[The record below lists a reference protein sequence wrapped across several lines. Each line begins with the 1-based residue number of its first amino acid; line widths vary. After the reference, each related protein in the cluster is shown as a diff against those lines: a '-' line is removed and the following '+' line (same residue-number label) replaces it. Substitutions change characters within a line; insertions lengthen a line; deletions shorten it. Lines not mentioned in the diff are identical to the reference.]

1 MTKILVTGGAGY
13 IGSVVVDMLLNTEM
27 GEVFIV
33 DNLST
38 GHRESVNKKAKFFEE
53 DLTNLEGLK
62 KIFNEVKPEI
72 VMHFAGLSQVGESN
86 KVPEKYHR
94 NNVFGGECL
103 LKAMVESGCKKIVFS
118 SSAAVYGEPEEI
130 PISEKHVLKPI
141 SVYGETKA
149 LFEEMLMN
157 YDQDYGIKSL
167 CLRYFNAG
175 GASANG
181 EFGEMHEPESHL
193 IPNVLKAAKKNGEF
207 KLFGDDYETKDGTCV
222 RDYIHVTDLAKAHVL
237 AAKYLLNDGES
248 EVVNL
253 GTGEGFSVK
262 EIVDVCKKVTEK
274 KFEVV
279 VEDRR
284 VGDPAVL
291 VASNGKAGEL
301 LLWKPEK
308 SIKEIVESAWRY
320 EKDHCND

>member
-13 IGSVVVDMLLNTEM
+13 IGSVVVDMLLNNGM

-38 GHRESVNKKAKFFEE
+38 GHKELINKKAKFFEE

-103 LKAMVESGCKKIVFS
+103 LKAMVESACKKIVFS
-118 SSAAVYGEPEEI
+118 SSAAVYGEPVEI

-149 LFEEMLMN
+149 LFEEMLRN
-157 YDQDYGIKSL
+157 YDRDYGIKSL

-175 GASANG
+175 GASENG

-193 IPNVLKAAKKNGEF
+193 IPNVLKAAQKGGEF

-222 RDYIHVTDLAKAHVL
+222 RDYIHVTDLAEAHVL
-237 AAKYLLNDGES
+237 AAKYLLNGGGS

-274 KFEVV
+274 KFEVLI
-279 VEDRR
+279 EARR

-291 VASNGKAGEL
+291 VASNEKAGKL

-308 SIKEIVESAWRY
+308 SIKEIVESAWGY
-320 EKDHCND
+320 EENHCND

>member
-13 IGSVVVDMLLNTEM
+13 IGSVVVDMLLNNGM

-38 GHRESVNKKAKFFEE
+38 GHRELINKKTKFFEE
-53 DLTNLEGLK
+53 DLMNLEGLK

-103 LKAMVESGCKKIVFS
+103 LKAMVKSDCKKIVFS
-118 SSAAVYGEPEEI
+118 SSAAVYGEPVEI

-149 LFEEMLMN
+149 LFEEMLKN
-157 YDQDYGIKSL
+157 YDKDYGIKSL

-175 GASANG
+175 GASENG
-181 EFGEMHEPESHL
+181 VFGEMHEPESHL
-193 IPNVLKAAKKNGEF
+193 IPNVLKAAKKGGEF

-237 AAKYLLNDGES
+237 AAKYLLNGGES

-274 KFEVV
+274 KFEVLI
-279 VEDRR
+279 ETRR

-291 VASNGKAGEL
+291 VASNEKAGKL

-320 EKDHCND
+320 EENHCND

>member
-13 IGSVVVDMLLNTEM
+13 IGSVVVDMLLNNGM

-38 GHRESVNKKAKFFEE
+38 GHGELINKKAKFFEE
-53 DLTNLEGLK
+53 DLTNLEGLR

-103 LKAMVESGCKKIVFS
+103 LKSMVDSGCKKIVFS
-118 SSAAVYGEPEEI
+118 SSAAVYGEPVEI

-149 LFEEMLMN
+149 LFEEMLRS
-157 YDQDYGIKSL
+157 YDKDYGIKSL

-175 GASANG
+175 GASENG
-181 EFGEMHEPESHL
+181 GFGEMHEPESHL
-193 IPNVLKAAKKNGEF
+193 IPNVLKAAKKGGGF

-237 AAKYLLNDGES
+237 AAKYLLNGGES

-274 KFEVV
+274 KFEVII
-279 VEDRR
+279 ENRR

-291 VASNGKAGEL
+291 VASNEKAGKL

-320 EKDHCND
+320 EENHCNN

>member
-1 MTKILVTGGAGY
+1 
-13 IGSVVVDMLLNTEM
+13 
-27 GEVFIV
+27 
-33 DNLST
+33 
-38 GHRESVNKKAKFFEE
+38 
-53 DLTNLEGLK
+53 
-62 KIFNEVKPEI
+62 
-72 VMHFAGLSQVGESN
+72 
-86 KVPEKYHR
+86 VPEKYHR

-103 LKAMVESGCKKIVFS
+103 LKAMAESGCKKIVFS
-118 SSAAVYGEPEEI
+118 SSAAVYGEPNEI

-149 LFEEMLMN
+149 LFEEMLKN
-157 YDQDYGIKSL
+157 YDKDSGIKSL

-175 GASANG
+175 GASENG

-193 IPNVLKAAKKNGEF
+193 IPNVLKAAKKSGEF

-222 RDYIHVTDLAKAHVL
+222 RDYIHVTDLAKAHLL
-237 AAKYLLNDGES
+237 AAKYLLNGGES

-262 EIVDVCKKVTEK
+262 EIVNVCKKVTEK
-274 KFEVV
+274 KFEVLI
-279 VEDRR
+279 EDRR

-291 VASNGKAGEL
+291 VASNEKAGKL
-301 LLWKPEK
+301 LFWKPEK

-320 EKDHCND
+320 EENHCND

>member
-13 IGSVVVDMLLNTEM
+13 IGSVVVDLLLNNGM

-38 GHRESVNKKAKFFEE
+38 GHKELINKKAKFFEA
-53 DLTNLEGLK
+53 DLIDPENLKRIFK
-62 KIFNEVKPEI
+62 KVKPEI

-86 KVPEKYHR
+86 KMPEKYHM

-103 LKAMVESGCKKIVFS
+103 LKAMLESGCKKIVFS
-118 SSAAVYGEPEEI
+118 SSAAVYGEPLEI
-130 PISEKHVLKPI
+130 PITEKHVLRPI
-141 SVYGETKA
+141 SVYGETKV
-149 LFEEMLMN
+149 LFEEMLRT
-157 YDQDYGIKSL
+157 YDKDFGIKSL

-175 GASANG
+175 GASENG
-181 EFGEMHEPESHL
+181 LFGEMHEPESHL
-193 IPNVLKAAKKNGEF
+193 IPNILKAAKKGGEF
-207 KLFGDDYETKDGTCV
+207 KLFGDDYETKDGTCI
-222 RDYIHVTDLAKAHVL
+222 RDYIHVEDLARAHIFG
-237 AAKYLLNDGES
+237 AKYLLKGGKYET
-248 EVVNL
+248 VNL

-262 EIVDVCKKVTEK
+262 EIVDVCRKVTGK
-274 KFEVV
+274 KFEVLI
-279 VEDRR
+279 ESRR

-291 VASNGKAGEL
+291 VAGNEKAGKL

-320 EKDHCND
+320 EENRCND